1 LDCAVTR
8 DDIDYIWKGID
19 KQDEQLKTAQKR
31 QDIELLKKNA
41 ELAEGVAKLETKLAN
56 LEAAAQKKPST

>member
-1 LDCAVTR
+1 LDRAVTR

-19 KQDEQLKTAQKR
+19 KQDEQLKVAQKR

-41 ELAEGVAKLETKLAN
+41 ELAEGVAKLETRLAE